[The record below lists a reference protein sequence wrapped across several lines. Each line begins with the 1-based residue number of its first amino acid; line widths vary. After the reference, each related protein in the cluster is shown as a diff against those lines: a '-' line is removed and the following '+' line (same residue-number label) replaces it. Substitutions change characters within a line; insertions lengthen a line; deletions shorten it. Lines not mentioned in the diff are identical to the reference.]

1 MATEI
6 VERTNDSV
14 TVQVTIPL
22 GNSMLESEANI
33 TCALNE
39 GGCLAAGAALE
50 AFDTDGSPII
60 MGETKWTSKGKV
72 RKVYQSPWGETQIK
86 RHVYQSSKGGR
97 TFCPL
102 ERDARIILTSTPGFA
117 KMAASKYADMGSSRV
132 LFDLEHNH
140 QRVIAR
146 SYLKDLCDAVGA
158 IAQSKEETWS
168 YEVPELTTP
177 VANIAVGLDGT
188 CMLLT
193 TSGWWEAMVGTI
205 SLYDREGTR
214 LHTIQIGATP
224 EYGKATFYER
234 FDREITRI
242 KQSYPDATTIG
253 VADGAKCNWD
263 YLSART
269 THQTVDFWH
278 AAGYLGKAAEVMFTG
293 KRRERERKA
302 WLEQACSRLKHKVG
316 AASRL
321 LKEMEGYRD
330 AHELKVEPRK
340 KLDSAISYFTNNKAR
355 MRYAGNMKAHLPIGS
370 GVTEAACK
378 TLIKQRLCNSGM
390 RWKEKGAAAVLS
402 LRSLAHTDCRWEQ
415 FWSKIGQ
422 YGFSMAV

>member
-1 MATEI
+1 MAAEI
-6 VERTNDSV
+6 IARTDDSV

-22 GNSMLESEANI
+22 SKSMLESEANI
-33 TCALNE
+33 TRALNE

-50 AFDTDGSPII
+50 ALDTDGTPIH
-60 MGETKWTSKGKV
+60 MGETKWTSKGKLP
-72 RKVYQSPWGETQIK
+72 KTYQSPWGEAHIK

-102 ERDARIILTSTPGFA
+102 EKDARIVLTSTPGFA

-140 QRVIAR
+140 QRKIAR

-158 IAQSKEETWS
+158 IAQSKEESWS
-168 YEVPELTTP
+168 YEVPELSAS

-193 TSGWWEAMVGTI
+193 TSGWREAMVGTI
-205 SLYDREGTR
+205 SLYDGEGAR

-234 FDREITRI
+234 FDREIARI
-242 KQSYPDATTIG
+242 KECYPDATYIG
-253 VADGAKCNWD
+253 VADGARSNWD

-269 THQTVDFWH
+269 TRQTVDFWH
-278 AAGYLGKAAEVMFTG
+278 ACGYLGNAAEAMFAG
-293 KRRERERKA
+293 KRQERERTA

-321 LKEMEGYRD
+321 LTEMEAYRD
-330 AHELKVEPRK
+330 ENDLKVDRRK
-340 KLDSAISYFTNNKAR
+340 KLDSAISYFSNNKAR
-355 MRYAGNMKAHLPIGS
+355 MKYAGNMKENLPIGS

-422 YGFSMAV
+422 YGFSVSI